1 MYPGTE
7 KFDFLCRAREYTSGA
22 ECVSAVAWWK
32 LLIDLFFK
40 QVVQVETVCQFKL
53 VNVMERAMVYEPGSD
68 TDGPLAKVVASLD
81 ISLPVLG
88 WPRRALKL

>member
-1 MYPGTE
+1 MFQLFIQSWGY
-7 KFDFLCRAREYTSGA
+7 EY
-22 ECVSAVAWWK
+22 AWV
-32 LLIDLFFK
+32 LDLFFK